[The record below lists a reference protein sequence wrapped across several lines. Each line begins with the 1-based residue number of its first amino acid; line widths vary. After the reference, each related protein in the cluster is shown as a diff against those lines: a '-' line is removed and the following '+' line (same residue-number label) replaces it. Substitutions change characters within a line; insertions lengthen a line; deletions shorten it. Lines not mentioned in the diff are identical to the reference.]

1 MITKQLPSIGIGETV
16 TVSGLQ
22 KGSPEL
28 TRKLACMGVVP
39 GSTLTVKE
47 KGPFGSPINIS
58 VVGTVLSLRKQEA
71 ALIQVAV
78 G

>member
-1 MITKQLPSIGIGETV
+1 MTTKQLPSVRIGETV
-16 TVSGLQ
+16 TVSGLER
-22 KGSPEL
+22 GSPEL

-39 GSTLTVKE
+39 GSRLTVRE

-71 ALIQVAV
+71 ALIQVAA